1 MTTGAAFDSN
11 RARRAGWRERPF
23 STTILF
29 LGSGVLG
36 LGLTALTRIGELQRG
51 LPLVTSHLADLIA
64 TAWITWV
71 CASLGCLVVDRFRF
85 LPAAMRAAIAVTV
98 GLTFISTA
106 LLFSGLIG
114 QIRTAAV
121 AVVPLAAVFV
131 CAVGTPAKA
140 LALFTATGRQ
150 IRDSLSSQLV
160 VAAGISVV
168 LVLTVLAAFQPVND
182 WDSLMYHLML
192 PSEWLEEGRIF
203 LPDGNLHAAF
213 VGVVQMMY
221 IPMEVFDVRAGPA
234 LLQAVALVG
243 TAVVVMDASRRHGG
257 DLVGAIGGSLIVG
270 SSALLAVAAIPRVDA
285 WLVLVIAVV
294 QLLVIEVAA
303 GKREVRRL
311 SILAGAISGVGLG
324 IKYQAL
330 AYALPAGALLA
341 FLAVRRRQ
349 SALGRGLFV
358 GSTVGLLVAAPWLVK
373 NVVLLGAPL
382 YPFFTQ
388 RHTWEWVQSLA
399 PHYEAAHH
407 FRPLAELRRPF
418 SILAWLLEPDS
429 LSRQRE
435 GMLAGLHPMLGLAPL
450 ALATKRWRLALA
462 ALVLS
467 MGGVA
472 VVVVVSSTTNPRY
485 LNPAFPGMAFAA
497 ALVVGG
503 LVGRAQAPRQRTA
516 IAIIVVIALLP
527 GLIWAG
533 LRVASGSLQFS
544 VGLES
549 AAMWSERPSNVDR
562 ARLESVDEWLMVE
575 GAERTLLLLEART
588 DDFTS
593 DVIQDVS
600 ASNWPHMWEALGGVC
615 PRQAPFT
622 HVLLN
627 RGALTIFLSDGMSES
642 ANHWD
647 KFGDFATRCLERV
660 GNAHGYE
667 LFGLRGP

>member
-1 MTTGAAFDSN
+1 MSTGAAFESN
-11 RARRAGWRERPF
+11 RARRAISWERPT
-23 STTILF
+23 SVTVLF
-29 LGSGVLG
+29 LVSGALG
-36 LGLTALTRIGELQRG
+36 LGLTALTRVGELQRG
-51 LPLVTSHLADLIA
+51 LPLIASHFADLIA
-64 TAWITWV
+64 TAWITWL
-71 CASLGCLVVDRFRF
+71 CASLGYIVVDRFRF

-98 GLTFISTA
+98 GLAFISTA
-106 LLFSGLIG
+106 LAFGGLIG
-114 QIRTAAV
+114 QIRLV
-121 AVVPLAAVFV
+121 AVGVMPLAALLV
-131 CAVGTPAKA
+131 CAAGTPGKA
-140 LALFTATGRQ
+140 LATFTAAGQQ
-150 IRDSLSSQLV
+150 IRDSLSGQMV
-160 VAAGISVV
+160 VATGVSVV
-168 LVLTVLAAFQPVND
+168 VVLTVLAALQPVND

-203 LPDGNLHAAF
+203 LPDGNLQAAF

-221 IPMEVFDVRAGPA
+221 IPMEVFGVRAGPA

-257 DLVGAIGGSLIVG
+257 DLVGTIGGSLILG

-294 QLLVIEVAA
+294 QLLVIEIVA
-303 GKREVRRL
+303 GMSEVRRL
-311 SILAGAISGVGLG
+311 SILAGALSGVGLG

-330 AYALPAGALLA
+330 AYVLPVGALLV

-349 SALGRGLFV
+349 PALGLGLFV

-373 NVVLLGAPL
+373 NVILLGAPL
-382 YPFFTQ
+382 YPFFAE
-388 RHTWEWVQSLA
+388 RHTWEWLQALA

-407 FRPLAELRRPF
+407 FRPLAELRSPF
-418 SILAWLLEPDS
+418 SIVAWLLEPGS

-435 GMLAGLHPMLGLAPL
+435 GTLAGLHPMLALAPL
-450 ALATKRWRLALA
+450 AIATRRWRLALA
-462 ALVLS
+462 ALALS
-467 MGGVA
+467 LGGVA
-472 VVVVVSSTTNPRY
+472 LVVAVSSTTNPRY
-485 LNPAFPGMAFAA
+485 LNPAFPGLAFAA
-497 ALVVGG
+497 ALTLGGFVGHVKG
-503 LVGRAQAPRQRTA
+503 SRQRA
-516 IAIIVVIALLP
+516 VIASIVVTALLP

-549 AAMWSERPSNVDR
+549 AATWSERPSNVDR
-562 ARLESVDEWLMVE
+562 ARLEAVDEWLMAE

-588 DDFTS
+588 DGFTS

-600 ASNWPHMWEALGGVC
+600 ATNWPHMWEALGGVC

-627 RGALTIFLSDGMSES
+627 RGALTIFLSDGMSGS

-647 KFGDFATRCLERV
+647 KFGGFATRCLERV
-660 GNAHGYE
+660 GDAHSYE
-667 LFGLRGP
+667 LFGLKGP